1 MLSTGAYLSE
11 QQHHLSVMCQDQ
23 SASDTKLQT
32 DERKSKKRKSDDVWP
47 AQKKGKPSG
56 IAEMMDSD
64 SESDNS
70 DEYVNE
76 DENTVNSNSTNDDI
90 EGRESSVSQ
99 NEFTSDMELSA
110 MDATDALGAPD
121 NRTSSDMDNSN
132 DGDVDDIIRFVP
144 TTLSSYNRSLN
155 RLMLYSNLFFTGI
168 LFTSLITKGKNL
180 KAKIPNHVTIGAR
193 LPSSWT

>member
-1 MLSTGAYLSE
+1 MNELEDFLQIILTLIDVYQHIVQCLSPGAYLSE
-11 QQHHLSVMCQDQ
+11 QQHHLSAMCQDTPT
-23 SASDTKLQT
+23 DTKPPT
-32 DERKSKKRKSDDVWP
+32 EERKSKKRKSDDVWAS

-56 IAEMMDSD
+56 ITEMMDSD

-76 DENTVNSNSTNDDI
+76 DENTNNSNSTNDDM

-110 MDATDALGAPD
+110 MDATDALGAHD

-132 DGDVDDIIRFVP
+132 DGDVDDIIRFV
-144 TTLSSYNRSLN
+144 
-155 RLMLYSNLFFTGI
+155 I
-168 LFTSLITKGKNL
+168 
-180 KAKIPNHVTIGAR
+180 
-193 LPSSWT
+193 